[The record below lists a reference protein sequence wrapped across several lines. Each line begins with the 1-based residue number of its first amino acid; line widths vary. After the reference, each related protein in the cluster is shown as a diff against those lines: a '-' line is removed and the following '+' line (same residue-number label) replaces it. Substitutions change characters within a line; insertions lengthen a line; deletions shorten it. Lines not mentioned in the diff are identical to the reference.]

1 VVKYRRDP
9 PAKECRPVPASNA
22 RHGAFAASL
31 RRFPRGLAHP
41 VVLTFLVAAYFS
53 FVSGDSVRAVYLL
66 AVGLAL
72 AWDRARHRA
81 PAPAAMAAGQDTGR
95 LGRMA
100 VFSHESAER
109 RRAAMTGLLIPALIT
124 GLAYALVVGSFQ
136 RYSWPATIA
145 VCIPAAA
152 GVIVAWW
159 VSAGSESEPG
169 RLSRAG
175 VAAWAVVWVGASA
188 WELTA
193 LYLQPSLSTD
203 SYAHPTL
210 SYLADPV
217 LASVPG
223 RAVVLFGWLAFGWY
237 LARR

>member
-1 VVKYRRDP
+1 M
-9 PAKECRPVPASNA
+9 AAPASEA
-22 RHGAFAASL
+22 RHGALAASL

-41 VVLTFLVAAYFS
+41 VTLTFLIAAYFS
-53 FVSGDSVRAVYLL
+53 YVSGDTVRAAYLL

-72 AWDRARHRA
+72 AWDRARR
-81 PAPAAMAAGQDTGR
+81 AAGAAGTAGAANAVGAAGSTADRTHRGPAR
-95 LGRMA
+95 LA
-100 VFSHESAER
+100 VFSPESAER
-109 RRAAMTGLLIPALIT
+109 RRAAMSRLLIPAALVAA
-124 GLAYALVVGSFQ
+124 AYALLVGSFQ

-159 VSAGSESEPG
+159 VSAGSETQPE
-169 RLSRAG
+169 RLSRPG
-175 VAAWAVVWVGASA
+175 IAAWAVVWVGVSI
-188 WELTA
+188 WELAA
-193 LYLQPSLSTD
+193 LYLQPSLTTD
-203 SYAHPTL
+203 SPAHPTL

>member
-1 VVKYRRDP
+1 MGPRQ
-9 PAKECRPVPASNA
+9 KECRPVTAPSPDA
-22 RHGAFAASL
+22 RHGAFVASL

-41 VVLTFLVAAYFS
+41 VTLTFLIAAYFS
-53 FVSGDSVRAVYLL
+53 YVSGDTVRAAYLL

-72 AWDRARHRA
+72 GWDRARR
-81 PAPAAMAAGQDTGR
+81 AAGVPGAAAPDREHGGPGR
-95 LGRMA
+95 LA

-109 RRAAMTGLLIPALIT
+109 RRAAMSRLLIPATLAAA
-124 GLAYALVVGSFQ
+124 AYAVLVGSFQ

-145 VCIPAAA
+145 VCIPATA

-159 VSAGSESEPG
+159 VSAGSGTEPE
-169 RLSRAG
+169 RLSRPG
-175 VAAWAVVWVGASA
+175 VAAWAVVWVGVSV

-193 LYLQPSLSTD
+193 LYLQPSLTTD
-203 SYAHPTL
+203 SPAHPTL

>member
-1 VVKYRRDP
+1 V
-9 PAKECRPVPASNA
+9 PVSAPTA

-31 RRFPRGLAHP
+31 RRFPRGLVHP

-53 FVSGDSVRAVYLL
+53 YVSGDAVRAVYLL

-72 AWDRARHRA
+72 AWDRARRHV
-81 PAPAAMAAGQDTGR
+81 PAPAATAAGEDTGR
-95 LGRMA
+95 PGRMA
-100 VFSHESAER
+100 MFSHESVAR
-109 RRAAMTGLLIPALIT
+109 RQAVMTRLLLPAVVT
-124 GLAYALVVGSFQ
+124 GLAYALAVGSFR

-159 VSAGSESEPG
+159 VSAGSESEPEP
-169 RLSRAG
+169 LSRAG
-175 VAAWAVVWVGASA
+175 VAAWAVVWIGASA

-193 LYLQPSLSTD
+193 LYLQPNLSTD

>member
-1 VVKYRRDP
+1 VAS
-9 PAKECRPVPASNA
+9 PAPTAHN
-22 RHGAFAASL
+22 GAFAASL

-41 VVLTFLVAAYFS
+41 VPITFLLAAYFS
-53 FVSGDSVRAVYLL
+53 YVSGDPVRAGYLL

-72 AWDRARHRA
+72 AWDRAHRA
-81 PAPAAMAAGQDTGR
+81 AAPAGSAVVKIGRGGPGR
-95 LGRMA
+95 LA
-100 VFSHESAER
+100 VFSHESAGR
-109 RRAAMTGLLIPALIT
+109 RQAAMKRLLIPAALVAA
-124 GLAYALVVGSFQ
+124 AYALIVGSFQ

-145 VCIPAAA
+145 VCLPAAA

-159 VSAGSESEPG
+159 VSAGSEKEPE

-175 VAAWAVVWVGASA
+175 MAAWALVWVGASV

-193 LYLQPSLSTD
+193 LYLQPSLTTD
-203 SYAHPTL
+203 SPAHPTL

-217 LASVPG
+217 LASFLG

>member
-1 VVKYRRDP
+1 MAA
-9 PAKECRPVPASNA
+9 PAPNT

-31 RRFPRGLAHP
+31 RRLPRGLAHP
-41 VVLTFLVAAYFS
+41 VALTFLVAAYFS
-53 FVSGDSVRAVYLL
+53 YVSGDPVRAAYLL

-72 AWDRARHRA
+72 AWDRARRA
-81 PAPAAMAAGQDTGR
+81 AAAPGAAAERDHGPER
-95 LGRMA
+95 LA

-109 RRAAMTGLLIPALIT
+109 RRAAMSRLLLPAALAAA
-124 GLAYALVVGSFQ
+124 AYALIVGSFQ
-136 RYSWPATIA
+136 RYSWPATAA
-145 VCIPAAA
+145 VCLPASA

-159 VSAGSESEPG
+159 VSAGSEQEPQ

-175 VAAWAVVWVGASA
+175 MAAWAFVWIGASV

-193 LYLQPSLSTD
+193 LYLQPSLTTD
-203 SYAHPTL
+203 SPAHPTL

-217 LASVPG
+217 LASFPG